1 MKLDF
6 DSYQK
11 QANELISE
19 EGKKDL
25 LLNAVLGLSGEA
37 GACADL
43 VQKSRFQGHPFDPEK
58 MKSELGDVLWY
69 IAEAASGLNITLEE
83 IAQAN
88 LDKLHKRFGGS
99 RFDAEKSIHREG

>member
-25 LLNAVLGLSGEA
+25 LLNAVL
-37 GACADL
+37 
-43 VQKSRFQGHPFDPEK
+43 
-58 MKSELGDVLWY
+58 
-69 IAEAASGLNITLEE
+69 
-83 IAQAN
+83 
-88 LDKLHKRFGGS
+88 
-99 RFDAEKSIHREG
+99 